1 MTPAQTAHIVYVGAP
16 NNYQHLDAALNHVV
30 DRHLA
35 NIVTNSYGWSGEALP
50 AGFIN
55 PVYNIMVEAAATG
68 VGLYFSSGDDGD
80 ETFGDPTATP
90 TPDWPAS
97 SPLVTAVGGTSL
109 EWNGTTRTE
118 YGWES
123 AKASLHTDGSALS
136 WGTPAYQ
143 YGGGGI
149 SRLFARPWYQD
160 AAVASSG
167 VSSVANSSGRVV
179 PGRRTPTSR
188 RPRPGSR
195 SCGSTTPTRWTART
209 GCWPRS
215 GPSGTKA

>member
-16 NNYQHLDAALNHVV
+16 NNYQDLDAALNHVV

-149 SRLFARPWYQD
+149 QPAVRP
-160 AAVASSG
+160 A
-167 VSSVANSSGRVV
+167 VV
-179 PGRRTPTSR
+179 PGRGGGLLRRLLRRLQQRTCGRSERSRASR
-188 RPRPGSR
+188 RRRTAPPSRAAPADRP
-195 SCGSTTPTRWTART
+195 
-209 GCWPRS
+209 S
-215 GPSGTKA
+215 GPVGRPAPRDRAPG